1 MDYENKFIKLHE
13 ANCKIR
19 HTEIGE
25 VFRILELIRTLNNLR
40 KNEAVDD
47 VEFLTLKDFIIRKVD
62 PVYKVPANVDE
73 VKLTEEAPIPTTI
86 NDGDKLN
93 KIVENKGFVEKD
105 SLLDESEYNR
115 LANKV
120 GKFKEDFERINVGP
134 DHR

>member
-1 MDYENKFIKLHE
+1 MDYDKFAKLHE

-62 PVYKVPANVDE
+62 PVYKVP
-73 VKLTEEAPIPTTI
+73 PPPTNI
-86 NDGDKLN
+86 DKDADDDQVLDKYEKSKVGRPN
-93 KIVENKGFVEKD
+93 MVEKD